1 MSEWPF
7 EEPKNLA
14 VISLVPIVKGGAPI
28 LHVVHD
34 ADDGGW
40 QFLGWSDAEPAD
52 AAVVSLQRI
61 VETDPSVTLLAY
73 LPEGWHAW
81 RRSLDEPW
89 QRGPL

>member
-1 MSEWPF
+1 MIDWPF
-7 EEPKNLA
+7 EEPTNLA
-14 VISLVPIVKGGAPI
+14 VISLRPILQGGAPI

-40 QFLGWSDAEPAD
+40 QFLGWNDAKPAD
-52 AAVVSLQRI
+52 STVVSLQSI
-61 VETDPSVTLLAY
+61 VEADTSVTLLSD

-81 RRSLDEPW
+81 RLSLDEPW